1 MANNIGPTLEK
12 DKTKTRIEALHAI
25 YKILRPGDLATDERV
40 EELFKNTFLDEKRF
54 DLGEIARMKIEKK
67 LKIKTKYTDENG
79 KFLSIEEIVK
89 SLKYFMNLRA

>member
-1 MANNIGPTLEK
+1 
-12 DKTKTRIEALHAI
+12 
-25 YKILRPGDLATDERV
+25 
-40 EELFKNTFLDEKRF
+40 
-54 DLGEIARMKIEKK
+54 MKIEKK